1 MVNPEKLQKVLIW
14 QNLINYCIYC
24 LVDIN
29 EIVCNYLNSKNI
41 FINNVNL
48 LIILLFYVIMSFSHS
63 DII

>member
-1 MVNPEKLQKVLIW
+1 MKKLQKVLIC
-14 QNLINYCIYC
+14 QNLINYWIYC
-24 LVDIN
+24 LFDIN

-48 LIILLFYVIMSFSHS
+48 LIILLFNVIMSFSHS